1 MEWVDKGQWSRE
13 IKKYTSKKYFSR
25 GMFQRRLEGI
35 GSKVHVEK
43 LPFKE
48 RYKEKA
54 GKEKQNTVDQ
64 YWSIRQPTNHTWL
77 LSIY

>member
-48 RYKEKA
+48 RYKRK
-54 GKEKQNTVDQ
+54 
-64 YWSIRQPTNHTWL
+64 SR
-77 LSIY
+77 